1 VYIMPCMLLL
11 WCRGCSRPDGA
22 TSVILCSYRTP
33 CNYICSYCIHVHIPK
48 LGLYLDTVT
57 LVPASPR
64 DCLPPRLSF
73 DRRLGRRAG
82 LCTCYLWRALKAV
95 FQDIPGVI
103 LRTSP
108 GSFSGHPKAGWIRPI
123 TLFLSP
129 QYRPR
134 YSRRASSWCALEH
147 RAALALNSF
156 LNTSTVRIV
165 SFYSILQARRWLFL
179 LHCRTPALRVIIIG
193 LGGGRRPQMPR
204 VRQPR

>member
-1 VYIMPCMLLL
+1 MVLKYYDILQAWSFIGRESQNETYCVIGIIPKKSIWVVLKLIGRRSGARRSLVYIMPCMLLL

-103 LRTSP
+103 LRTSEGRLDP
-108 GSFSGHPKAGWIRPI
+108 TYY
-123 TLFLSP
+123 TLSLSTISSSIFTSCVVLV
-129 QYRPR
+129 RT
-134 YSRRASSWCALEH
+134 RASGRPGLK
-147 RAALALNSF
+147 L
-156 LNTSTVRIV
+156 V
-165 SFYSILQARRWLFL
+165 SK
-179 LHCRTPALRVIIIG
+179 H
-193 LGGGRRPQMPR
+193 
-204 VRQPR
+204 